1 MGLTIH
7 YELKTKGGIKNVREF
22 LKALREKAM
31 DLPFK
36 EVGEVIELKGDACNY
51 NNVTEDDL
59 RWMLI
64 QATQTVPDPAIEGR
78 SHQILPNHVIAFITW
93 PGPGCEAANF
103 GLCQYPG
110 SIVIPYKQDL
120 WGISSTKRIRTGFAG
135 KWCWQSFCKTQYA
148 SDPRCGGVEHFL
160 RCHLMVVKMLDHAK
174 SLGILSS
181 VSDEGEYWERRS
193 LEALAVQV
201 GEWNGMI
208 AKFAGQ
214 LKDQLGE
221 DQEMVAPITK
231 YPNFEHLEANQ

>member
-1 MGLTIH
+1 
-7 YELKTKGGIKNVREF
+7 
-22 LKALREKAM
+22 
-31 DLPFK
+31 
-36 EVGEVIELKGDACNY
+36 
-51 NNVTEDDL
+51 
-59 RWMLI
+59 
-64 QATQTVPDPAIEGR
+64 
-78 SHQILPNHVIAFITW
+78 
-93 PGPGCEAANF
+93 
-103 GLCQYPG
+103 
-110 SIVIPYKQDL
+110 
-120 WGISSTKRIRTGFAG
+120 
-135 KWCWQSFCKTQYA
+135 
-148 SDPRCGGVEHFL
+148 
-160 RCHLMVVKMLDHAK
+160 MVVKMLDHAK